1 MEKSDWQKRGE
12 GHRQRLRTKFLE
24 RGITAFNDDEIL
36 ELLLTLGTPRKD
48 CKDLARLL
56 LREFGSLPAVLE
68 APRSELLKIKGIG
81 QHNSFAIAFLHGV
94 ARRYLGQRIKGKNY
108 LRSSREVADYLVHR
122 LRDLDREVFAVIFL
136 DAEHGII
143 DAEILA
149 EGTINTSTIYPR
161 ELIKRALAHNAAA
174 LVVAHNH
181 PSGNLRPS
189 PEDRRL
195 TRLLHEACSLMHL
208 RLLDHFI
215 IGGGEQPFSFADH
228 GLMEEIRRQ
237 AALAPQHE

>member
-1 MEKSDWQKRGE
+1 MDKSDWQKKGE
-12 GHRQRLRTKFLE
+12 GHRQRLRDKFLE
-24 RGITAFNDDEIL
+24 RGIEAFRDDEVL
-36 ELLLTLGTPRKD
+36 ELLLTLGTPRRD
-48 CKDLARLL
+48 CKETARLL
-56 LREFGSLPAVLE
+56 LKEFGSLPAVLE
-68 APRSELLKIKGIG
+68 ASRTEILKMQGIG
-81 QHNSFAIAFLHGV
+81 PRNSFALHFVHGV
-94 ARRYLGQRIKGKNY
+94 ARRYLGQRLKGKNY

-143 DAEILA
+143 EAEILT
-149 EGTINTSTIYPR
+149 EGTINTNTIYPR

-195 TRLLHEACSLMHL
+195 TGLLHEACSLMHL

-215 IGGGEQPFSFADH
+215 VGGGEQPFSFADH

-237 AALAPQHE
+237 SAPRP